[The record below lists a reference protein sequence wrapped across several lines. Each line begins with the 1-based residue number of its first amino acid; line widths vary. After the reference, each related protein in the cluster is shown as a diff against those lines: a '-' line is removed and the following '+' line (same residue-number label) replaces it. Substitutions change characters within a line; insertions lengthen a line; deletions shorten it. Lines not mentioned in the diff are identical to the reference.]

1 MVPVIPSKLTS
12 PALSL
17 SVSMTHTHC
26 HTQTAKTVTHYLTLL
41 SRSVYSLPAL
51 CSFLWPLKQIYRLRS
66 RKQHWRKVSKG
77 ISGKKESQRTFMSVS
92 RSKPEI
98 QAEDTGKYCYVSHT
112 WSAFTEA
119 SKGKWDKKT
128 ERGKERT
135 IISSCQNKFNTPE
148 NKRKLLYAAYSKAWT
163 HLIKHKDNFPN
174 CYFIYLENTTA
185 VNVAVSLNM
194 NEIHTQTHL
203 IVTYIYIC
211 APLEF

>member
-1 MVPVIPSKLTS
+1 MIKSREGLRLSEKIHQEVISVQQEDEEIKINSAADNALCNRIDWFLLFPVNWLLL
-12 PALSL
+12 LSL

-77 ISGKKESQRTFMSVS
+77 ISGEKESQPTFMSVS

-98 QAEDTGKYCYVSHT
+98 QAEDTGKYSYVSHT

-119 SKGKWDKKT
+119 STGKRDKKT
-128 ERGKERT
+128 ERGNNTRKE
-135 IISSCQNKFNTPE
+135 Q
-148 NKRKLLYAAYSKAWT
+148 
-163 HLIKHKDNFPN
+163 
-174 CYFIYLENTTA
+174 
-185 VNVAVSLNM
+185 
-194 NEIHTQTHL
+194 
-203 IVTYIYIC
+203 
-211 APLEF
+211 